1 MTEPLSFLISI
12 GRVLAVSRIYARE
25 HPARETALMDSY
37 DRLQNLLEVD
47 PEPRFTI
54 LHGDI
59 LHHRAAV
66 EGVRDANWAKRLE
79 RVGIRRIELRKGVSA
94 DEYFRF
100 IQEITHRLSGEGTS
114 ATAPQFAPTHIRYGS
129 VAAPDGAIHSQQP
142 ERTSQAPVRLADEIG
157 ALRWLQEEVGAGR
170 ALPVGEAEVVVRCL
184 ALAMHQDR
192 QMVLPLLELRNFD
205 EYTTTH
211 ANNVAV
217 LTMALA
223 EALGYP
229 PADVRAL
236 GVSGLLHDIGK
247 TKIPRDI
254 LIKPGALTELERR
267 TIERHTVE
275 GARMLLSRE
284 GKLELAAI
292 VAYEHH
298 RHVDGSGYPALAVP
312 RVSHAASRIVH
323 VCDVFDALCTERPY
337 RPAWSVDRAL
347 DEIESGS
354 GTRFESDLVR
364 AFTAMIRVAG
374 HSRMTID
381 EAIADDPVS
390 ALAATDVPMDSDQ
403 NGNAGRNV
411 NPSRA

>member
-1 MTEPLSFLISI
+1 MTPPLPFLTSF
-12 GRVLAVSRIYARE
+12 GRVLAVSRIYAEE
-25 HPARETALMDSY
+25 HPARENALHESY
-37 DRLQNLLEVD
+37 DRLQKLLEAD

-54 LHGDI
+54 MHGDI
-59 LHHRAAV
+59 FHHRAVV

-79 RVGIRRIELRKGVSA
+79 RIGIRRVELRKGVSA

-100 IQEITHRLSGEGTS
+100 VQEITQRLSGDGTS

-129 VAAPDGAIHSQQP
+129 VAAPDASMSTPRKGLTEA
-142 ERTSQAPVRLADEIG
+142 APMRLSDEIS
-157 ALRWLQEEVGAGR
+157 ALRWLHDEVSAGR
-170 ALPVGEAEVVVRCL
+170 TLPIGEAEVVVRCL

-229 PADVRAL
+229 ASDVRAL

-254 LIKPGALTELERR
+254 LVKPGALTTQERR
-267 TIERHTVE
+267 TIEQHTVE
-275 GARMLLSRE
+275 GARMLLRRE
-284 GKLELAAI
+284 GSLELAAI

-298 RHVDGSGYPALAVP
+298 RHVDGTGYPELSIARA
-312 RVSHAASRIVH
+312 SHAASRIVH
-323 VCDVFDALCTERPY
+323 ICDVFDALCTERPY
-337 RPAWSVDRAL
+337 RPAWSVERAL
-347 DEIESGS
+347 EEIEGGV
-354 GTRFESDLVR
+354 GTRFDPELVR
-364 AFTAMIRVAG
+364 AFTAMVRVAG
-374 HSRMTID
+374 HSRMTIE
-381 EAIADDPVS
+381 EAVGAESASRHEANEFVETNRGPSTIA
-390 ALAATDVPMDSDQ
+390 
-403 NGNAGRNV
+403 NGSSNFD
-411 NPSRA
+411 